1 VRTYGKRWIGQVF
14 QAGLLLFAAG
24 ATAAA
29 TDVTVNEGTGFS
41 VAVSP
46 DGGTIA
52 MDVQGVIWTIPAHG
66 GTAKRLTENIL
77 RSVEPTFTP
86 KGDEII
92 FQGYLEADG
101 WDLWS
106 VKTDGSDVK
115 RLTWGPFDDTDPAV
129 SHDGTRIAFSSER
142 AGGNLDIWILDRRT
156 GQLRQLTKN
165 PANDSMPVWSPDDR
179 EIAFVSAR
187 TPNGIY
193 AINVADGTERLL
205 QETRGRVSAP
215 VWTPDGK
222 SVVYNVI
229 GGGASRYEMAGKPLF
244 AGEEVFPFHLNFVSD
259 TDFIYSADGKIRKR
273 SLNGGQAQDV
283 PFTVTFQVKHASGTL
298 KRWNLDLTKG
308 RKAVGIVQP
317 MISPDGK
324 QVVFSALG
332 DIWLMDVGG
341 KPRRITSDQY
351 ALNTNPAWSPDGSQ
365 IVYSSDRSGNGNL
378 DLWVRDIKSG
388 QERKITDQPTADGDA
403 AWSRDGKQIAFL
415 SIRSHAQG
423 ADLWVVDVASGKQTK
438 IQGFSGFAPSAPTW
452 SPDGRTLLLAGISSY
467 SRGRAGIYKLMA
479 IAATPNAQ
487 PRIIE
492 ATPHSSFVLPVNEG
506 PMWSPDGTRIAF
518 VHQGM
523 LSSVEVD
530 GEGNPVG
537 PVLQLSSE
545 LAHSPSWTAD
555 SRHIL
560 YLATDRLRLLD
571 ILEGNVQ
578 DVPLDL
584 TWTPTA
590 AEGRTIIHVAHLW
603 NGRDKALQND
613 RDIIVEGNRIKSIEP
628 HKDSLHKGAH
638 VVDGSKLTAIPGLID
653 MHEHIYQQYGE
664 GLGRQLIAYGVTTI
678 RDVGMEAY
686 RSLEYKEMWESGAR
700 VGPRAYLSGPAWDGS
715 RTSYTEFYTIEGGS
729 RIDLEL
735 KRHHDLGFEW
745 FKMYARSPYTLQ
757 QRVTE
762 FAQKNGMG
770 VTSHQ
775 IFPIASWGVAGTE
788 HLDEWPEKA
797 SDLGNM
803 YADSRQLIEAGGQAI
818 CPTLNM
824 NSFGLMATLDPSLLT
839 DERLKTLIPNWALA
853 GANQRM
859 QRIKAAGGD
868 TKDIEATVK
877 QKGEQILDL
886 MKHGT
891 NIIAGTDAPNL
902 PHGLALQVEI
912 QTYAHFGM
920 SPYDALRTATVN
932 AAEAL
937 GAAADFGTLENGKIA
952 DIVLVDGD
960 PLADIKAAMKISTVV
975 RAGRVYDIQSLL
987 KPQNTNTSS
996 GAAATRG
1003 RLK

>member
-1 VRTYGKRWIGQVF
+1 MRTHCRSWICQGF
-14 QAGLLLFAAG
+14 YIALLLVA
-24 ATAAA
+24 AAA
-29 TDVTVNEGTGFS
+29 TGAAIDVAVNEGTGFS
-41 VAVSP
+41 TAVSP
-46 DGGTIA
+46 DGHTIA
-52 MDVQGVIWTIPAHG
+52 MDIQGVIWTIPAQG
-66 GTAKRLTENIL
+66 GTAKRLTEDLL
-77 RSVEPTFTP
+77 RAGEPTFTP
-86 KGDEII
+86 NSEEII

-106 VKTDGSDVK
+106 VKADGSDLK

-156 GQLRQLTKN
+156 GELRQLTKN
-165 PANDSMPVWSPDDR
+165 PANDSMPAWSPDDR

-187 TPNGIY
+187 TPGGIY
-193 AINVADGTERLL
+193 AINVADGTERLV
-205 QETRGRVSAP
+205 QEVRGRVSAP
-215 VWTPDGK
+215 AWTPDGK
-222 SVVYNVI
+222 VIYNLVA
-229 GGGASRYEMAGKPLF
+229 GEASRYEIGGKPIF
-244 AGEEVFPFHLNFVSD
+244 TGEDVFPFHANFVSN
-259 TDFIYSADGKIRKR
+259 TDFIYSGDGKIRKR

-283 PFTVTFQVKHASGTL
+283 PFKVTFQVKHASGTL
-298 KRWNLDLTKG
+298 RRWNFDLTKG
-308 RKAVGIVQP
+308 RKALGIVQP

-332 DIWLMDVGG
+332 DIWLIDVGG
-341 KPRRITSDQY
+341 KPKRITSDQY

-378 DLWVRDIKSG
+378 DLWVHDIKSG
-388 QERKITDQPTADGDA
+388 QERKITDTPTADSDA

-423 ADLWVVDVASGKQTK
+423 ADLLVVDVATGKQTK
-438 IQGFSGFAPSAPTW
+438 IQGFNGFAPSAPTW

-479 IAATPNAQ
+479 ISATAGAQ

-492 ATPHSSFVLPVNEG
+492 ATPNSSFVLPVNGG
-506 PMWSPDGTRIAF
+506 PVWSPDGTRLAF

-523 LSSVEVD
+523 LSTMEVD
-530 GEGNPVG
+530 SAGNPVG
-537 PVLQLSSE
+537 PVVQFSSE
-545 LAHSPSWTAD
+545 LAHAPSWTAD

-560 YLATDRLRLLD
+560 YLATDRLRLVNILD
-571 ILEGNVQ
+571 GKVQ
-578 DVPLDL
+578 DIPLDL
-584 TWTPTA
+584 NWTPTA
-590 AEGRTIIHVAHLW
+590 PAGRTVIHVGHIW
-603 NGRDKALQND
+603 NGRDKTLQAD
-613 RDIIVEGNRIKSIEP
+613 RDIVIEGNRIKSIEP
-628 HKDSLHKGAH
+628 HKDSHKGDH

-653 MHEHIYQQYGE
+653 MHVHLYQQYGE
-664 GLGRQLIAYGVTTI
+664 ALGRQLLAYGVTSV

-700 VGPRAYLSGPAWDGS
+700 VGPRAFESGPAWDGT

-775 IFPIASWGVAGTE
+775 IYPIATWGVAGTE

-803 YADSRQLIEAGGQAI
+803 YADTRQLIEAGGQAI

-839 DERLKTLIPNWALA
+839 DERLKVLVPNWALA
-853 GANQRM
+853 GVNSRM

-868 TKDIEATVK
+868 TKASEATVK

-891 NIIAGTDAPNL
+891 NIVAGTDAPNL
-902 PHGLALQVEI
+902 PYGLALQTEI
-912 QTYAHFGM
+912 QTYVHFGM
-920 SPYDALRTATVN
+920 SPYDALRTATIN
-932 AAEAL
+932 AAEGL
-937 GAAADFGTLENGKIA
+937 GAGADFGTLENGKIA

-960 PLADIKAAMKISTVV
+960 PLTDIKAAMKITTVV
-975 RAGRVYDIQSLL
+975 RSGRVYDIQKLL
-987 KPQNTNTSS
+987 RPTNTSS
-996 GAAATRG
+996 VSASTRG
-1003 RLK
+1003 TVR